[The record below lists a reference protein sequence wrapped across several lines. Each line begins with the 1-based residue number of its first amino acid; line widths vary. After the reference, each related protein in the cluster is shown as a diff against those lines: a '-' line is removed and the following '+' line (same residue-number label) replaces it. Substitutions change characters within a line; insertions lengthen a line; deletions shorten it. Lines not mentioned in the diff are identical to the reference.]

1 MIEQIGIYLTSMILG
16 IMLFFSFV
24 IAPVIFTT
32 LDDENARKF
41 IRRIFPFYYIVNLVI
56 SFIVLLTFFFL
67 SKFGIEFVLIL
78 TITILFAISNYYLM
92 PLINKYRDE
101 KQNKKFKYSHF
112 ISVLINFIQMI
123 FLVLLLISL
132 IVVEPHKHLSG
143 KINLLLSFFLFVTST
158 ETTWGITSPAL

>member
-24 IAPVIFTT
+24 IAPVVFTT

-41 IRRIFPFYYIVNLVI
+41 IRRIFPFYYNVNLVI

-67 SKFGIEFVLIL
+67 SKFGIEFILII

-112 ISVLINFIQMI
+112 ISVVINFIQMI
-123 FLVLLLISL
+123 LLVFLLI
-132 IVVEPHKHLSG
+132 
-143 KINLLLSFFLFVTST
+143 
-158 ETTWGITSPAL
+158 